1 MRSISQ
7 WLADTFST
15 RFQVRFK
22 ITSSGHRITVFAMPG
37 YTLLDSFRAGK
48 HWVKKANNLKPMICQ
63 YKTALEEVRHDPNA
77 ASHDTLMKV
86 MPDVVTYV
94 RSLGDRAS
102 VQTERHFVVY
112 L

>member
-15 RFQVRFK
+15 RSQVRFK
-22 ITSSGHRITVFAMPG
+22 ITSRGHRFAVFAMPG
-37 YTLLDSFRAGK
+37 YTLLDSLRTGK
-48 HWVKKANNLKPMICQ
+48 HWVRKADDLEPTICQ
-63 YKTALEEVRHDPNA
+63 YKTALEEVRRDPNA

-102 VQTERHFVVY
+102 VHTERHFVVY

>member
-15 RFQVRFK
+15 RSQVRLK
-22 ITSSGHRITVFAMPG
+22 ITSRGRHFAVFTTPG
-37 YTLLDSFRAGK
+37 YTLLDSICVGNR
-48 HWVKKANNLKPMICQ
+48 WVKKASDLEPTLRQLKA
-63 YKTALEEVRHDPNA
+63 ALEVVRRDPTFGPHDA
-77 ASHDTLMKV
+77 LMKV

-94 RSLGDRAS
+94 RTLGDCAPD
-102 VQTERHFVVY
+102 QAERHFVVY